1 MNNSER
7 IYRELRKAF
16 SDQEIA
22 EGYVFPMEA
31 SDRDEKDQSG
41 ESILKMRL
49 QSVQERSEEQNLL
62 AGLMQLKLELRDYFE
77 RNIFEET
84 YCFSM
89 ILERYVQLIGRS
101 QKTFAEEI
109 DVHPTKLSRII
120 NGKENPNIELSY
132 RLETHCGNIIPAV
145 YWWRLHARRIEEDIR
160 TNRIMRDEERHKVK
174 NNLTFRA

>member
-1 MNNSER
+1 
-7 IYRELRKAF
+7 
-16 SDQEIA
+16 
-22 EGYVFPMEA
+22 
-31 SDRDEKDQSG
+31 
-41 ESILKMRL
+41 
-49 QSVQERSEEQNLL
+49 
-62 AGLMQLKLELRDYFE
+62 
-77 RNIFEET
+77 
-84 YCFSM
+84 
-89 ILERYVQLIGRS
+89 VQLIGRS